1 MRLQGQGYVI
11 GTELPGSVAQRICMD
26 TDIDSSRR
34 PDQKMIQNL
43 NTIKELLLKESGG
56 RVEETGKG
64 LRDSSCVLMMLRALG
79 VTGNTSTSPC
89 AQRDDGGVSAS
100 PELSQQETLD

>member
-1 MRLQGQGYVI
+1 
-11 GTELPGSVAQRICMD
+11 MD

-43 NTIKELLLKESGG
+43 STIKEHPKESGG

-64 LRDSSCVLMMLRALG
+64 LWDSSSVLMTLRALG
-79 VTGNTSTSPC
+79 VTGNMSTNPC

-100 PELSQQETLD
+100 PEPGQQQRLWIKV